1 MEDKKIIELYWD
13 RDESAIVETQ
23 KKYGNYCYSIAKG
36 ILRQREDA
44 EEVTN
49 DTYAGAWNCI
59 PPHRPEILRNISW
72 ENHKAFVLKEN
83 PGKNGTETGLR
94 GSRACTGRTGS
105 MYAICE
111 PGGTDYGRKRTG
123 GNPERFSGKTAGN
136 AAESIRMQ
144 ILVF

>member
-49 DTYAGAWNCI
+49 DTYAGEKRRISKPGADHPI
-59 PPHRPEILRNISW
+59 RLPHRLLP
-72 ENHKAFVLKEN
+72 
-83 PGKNGTETGLR
+83 
-94 GSRACTGRTGS
+94 
-105 MYAICE
+105 
-111 PGGTDYGRKRTG
+111 
-123 GNPERFSGKTAGN
+123 
-136 AAESIRMQ
+136 
-144 ILVF
+144 VF